1 MMRPLRRR
9 AVLIGAVA
17 LCTARAQ
24 TQTQSQRASP
34 DPWFEALDT
43 EQGRH
48 RFKFWGFDVYEAVL
62 RVGPSFEP
70 LAHERHPMALSLTYA
85 RAFKGADIARRSVE
99 EIERQAPIDAAT
111 RQRWA
116 DMLTALFPDVSSG
129 DTLMGAYRPAQGVQL
144 WRRGTAWQSV
154 GDITDL
160 ALARRFMGIWL
171 SPATSQPAMRAAL
184 LGLKPV

>member
-1 MMRPLRRR
+1 
-9 AVLIGAVA
+9 V
-17 LCTARAQ
+17 
-24 TQTQSQRASP
+24 
-34 DPWFEALDT
+34 
-43 EQGRH
+43 
-48 RFKFWGFDVYEAVL
+48 
-62 RVGPSFEP
+62 
-70 LAHERHPMALSLTYA
+70 
-85 RAFKGADIARRSVE
+85 
-99 EIERQAPIDAAT
+99 
-111 RQRWA
+111 
-116 DMLTALFPDVSSG
+116 LTALFPDVSSG